1 MAKLWDILKE
11 AEPLLHRCPCCN
23 QKVIFTQDSQ
33 CLEDVPENDN
43 QITIRISHLNKGA
56 VQTMCL
62 GFSIRFSDTELNI
75 MTDTTL
81 ALRIGQ
87 IVNDWN
93 NECEEFLSY
102 EINDYRTGN
111 M

>member
-11 AEPLLHRCPCCN
+11 AEPLLHECPCCK

-33 CLEDVPENDN
+33 CLEDAPENDN
-43 QITIRISHLNKGA
+43 IITIRISHLNERA

-62 GFSIRFSDTELNI
+62 GFSTKFSDAELNI
-75 MTDTTL
+75 TTDTTL

-87 IVNDWN
+87 IVDKWN
-93 NECEEFLSY
+93 NACEKF
-102 EINDYRTGN
+102 
-111 M
+111 